1 MTHPV
6 LSVSWLRLAVCHLLS
21 LFALASLALSQE
33 HTPPSVRSLAGTYQM
48 KEMDGSPIAPDATH
62 RLHFVPIVG
71 TPFFLGM
78 MTRDAGEGPEIIP
91 GDDYTI
97 VAMPSG
103 NDYEWINASETFGG
117 TLTTTRYGY
126 HMEYSLGDGD
136 EMRLERE

>member
-1 MTHPV
+1 MTLSV
-6 LSVSWLRLAVCHLLS
+6 LLVSWLRLAACTLLP
-21 LFALASLALSQE
+21 LFALASLAPSQE
-33 HTPPSVRSLAGTYQM
+33 HTPPSVRGLAGTYQM
-48 KEMDGSPIAPDATH
+48 KEMNGSPIAPDATY

-78 MTRDAGEGPEIIP
+78 VTRDAGEGPEIVP
-91 GDDYTI
+91 GDDHTI
-97 VAMPSG
+97 FAMPSG
-103 NDYEWINASETFGG
+103 NDYEWISASETFGG